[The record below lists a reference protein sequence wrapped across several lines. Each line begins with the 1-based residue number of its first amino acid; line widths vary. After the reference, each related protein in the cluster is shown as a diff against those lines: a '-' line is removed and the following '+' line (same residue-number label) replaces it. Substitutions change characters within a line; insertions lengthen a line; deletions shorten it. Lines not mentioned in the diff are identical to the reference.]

1 MELYPLVI
9 LAVGIAIVITLILGL
24 RINAFIAL
32 ITAAIVISLMAP
44 GAWGE
49 KITRVA
55 VAFGNVAGAIGIVI
69 ALAAVIGRA
78 LMDSGAAQR
87 IVQALLRL
95 LGEERT
101 PVALMGSGFVLSVPV
116 FFDTVFYLLI
126 PLARSLWT
134 KTRRHYVLYI
144 TAMVAGGA
152 VTHALVPPTP
162 GPLFMAN
169 ELGIDL
175 GLMILVGAMIGLPVS
190 IVGLYVCHRLD
201 RWLHLPMRPYA
212 GAEEAAMAEEADVA
226 VAETHAAAG
235 SAQTPAFDT
244 PAPDAPAP
252 DAPTQQLPPL
262 WLSLAPVVLPVLL
275 ISANTFAVALG
286 GPEVAADSAWASVQA
301 FTAVAGDPNLALL
314 LSAVIALLTLVLW
327 KRRPLA
333 RLADDVEEALMSGGL
348 IILITAAGGAFG
360 GMLRAAGIQDA
371 MQYLVGD
378 VSTISGMAVL
388 LTAFGVASLIK
399 FAQGSSTVAMITTSS
414 MFAAMGFTATS
425 LGFHPV
431 YLATVIGSGAM
442 VGDWMNNSGFW
453 IFSKMSVLTTEE
465 TLKSWSILLAALG
478 FTGLIVTL
486 LAAMLIPLV

>member
-1 MELYPLVI
+1 MELYPLLI
-9 LAVGIAIVITLILGL
+9 LAVGIAIVITLILGF

-49 KITRVA
+49 KIVRVA
-55 VAFGNVAGAIGIVI
+55 QAFGSVAGAIGIVI

-95 LGEERT
+95 LGAERA
-101 PVALMGSGFVLSVPV
+101 PVALMGSGFVLSIPV

-134 KTRRHYVLYI
+134 KTRRNYVLYI
-144 TAMVAGGA
+144 TAMVAGGG

-190 IVGLYVCHRLD
+190 AVGLYVCHRLD
-201 RWLHLPMRPYA
+201 RWLDLPMRPYA
-212 GAEEAAMAEEADVA
+212 GAEEAAMVEAEAEASPAAEPALAPSPAPGETVA
-226 VAETHAAAG
+226 VADVSSE
-235 SAQTPAFDT
+235 
-244 PAPDAPAP
+244 
-252 DAPTQQLPPL
+252 QLPPL

-286 GPEVAADSAWASVQA
+286 GAEPAAGSAWASVQA

-314 LSAVIALLTLVLW
+314 LSAVIALATLALW
-327 KRRPLA
+327 KKRPLGK
-333 RLADDVEEALMSGGL
+333 LADDVEEALMSGGL

-378 VSTISGMAVL
+378 VSTISGLAVL

-465 TLKSWSILLAALG
+465 TLKSWSVLLAALG

>member
-1 MELYPLVI
+1 MELYPLFI
-9 LAVGIAIVITLILGL
+9 LAVGIAVVLTLILGF

-55 VAFGNVAGAIGIVI
+55 ASFGSVAGAIGIVI

-101 PVALMGSGFVLSVPV
+101 PTALMGSGFVLSVPV

-144 TAMVAGGA
+144 TSMVAGGA

-190 IVGLYVCHRLD
+190 AVGLFVCYRLD
-201 RWLHLPMRPYA
+201 RWLDIPMRPYA
-212 GAEEAAMAEEADVA
+212 GTEEAVHAEEAAQTEASP
-226 VAETHAAAG
+226 AAD
-235 SAQTPAFDT
+235 PAL
-244 PAPDAPAP
+244 APAP
-252 DAPTQQLPPL
+252 GATAAVADVPDHQLPPL

-275 ISANTFAVALG
+275 ISANTFAAALG
-286 GPEVAADSAWASVQA
+286 GAEVEADSAWARVQA

-314 LSAVIALLTLVLW
+314 LSAVIALLTLALW
-327 KRRPLA
+327 KQRPLA

-360 GMLRAAGIQDA
+360 GMLRAAGIQDS

-378 VSTISGMAVL
+378 VSTISGVAVL

-465 TLKSWSILLAALG
+465 TLKSWSVLLTALG
-478 FTGLIVTL
+478 FTGLVVTL

>member
-1 MELYPLVI
+1 MELYPLLI
-9 LAVGIAIVITLILGL
+9 LAVGIAVVLTLILGF

-55 VAFGNVAGAIGIVI
+55 ASFGSVAGAIGIVI

-190 IVGLYVCHRLD
+190 AVGLFVCYQLD
-201 RWLHLPMRPYA
+201 RWLDIPMRPYA
-212 GAEEAAMAEEADVA
+212 GTEEAVHAEESARAEASPAAD
-226 VAETHAAAG
+226 
-235 SAQTPAFDT
+235 PAL
-244 PAPDAPAP
+244 APAP
-252 DAPTQQLPPL
+252 ASSTTAAVADVPDQQLPPL
-262 WLSLAPVVLPVLL
+262 WLSLAPVILPVLL
-275 ISANTFAVALG
+275 ISANTFAIALG
-286 GPEVAADSAWASVQA
+286 GAEVAADSAWARVQA

-314 LSAVIALLTLVLW
+314 LSAVIALLTLALW
-327 KRRPLA
+327 KKRPLA

-360 GMLRAAGIQDA
+360 GMLRAAGIQDS

-378 VSTISGMAVL
+378 VSTISGVAVL

-465 TLKSWSILLAALG
+465 TLKSWTVLLTALG

-486 LAAMLIPLV
+486 LAAMLLPLV

>member
-1 MELYPLVI
+1 MELYPLFI
-9 LAVGIAIVITLILGL
+9 LAVGIAVVLTLILGF

-44 GAWGE
+44 GAWAE

-55 VAFGNVAGAIGIVI
+55 ASFGSVAGAIGIVI

-101 PVALMGSGFVLSVPV
+101 PAALMGSGFVLSIPV

-144 TAMVAGGA
+144 TSMVAGGA

-190 IVGLYVCHRLD
+190 AVGLFVCYRLE
-201 RWLHLPMRPYA
+201 RWLDIPMRPYA
-212 GAEEAAMAEEADVA
+212 GTEEAVHAEEAARAEASPTAD
-226 VAETHAAAG
+226 
-235 SAQTPAFDT
+235 P
-244 PAPDAPAP
+244 APAP
-252 DAPTQQLPPL
+252 SSAPGETAGVADISSQQLPPL
-262 WLSLAPVVLPVLL
+262 WLSLAPVILPVLL
-275 ISANTFAVALG
+275 ISANTFAIALG
-286 GPEVAADSAWASVQA
+286 GAEPAANSVWAGVQA

-314 LSAVIALLTLVLW
+314 LSAVIALATLALW
-327 KRRPLA
+327 KKRPLA

-378 VSTISGMAVL
+378 VSTISGVAVL

-465 TLKSWSILLAALG
+465 TLKSWTVLLTTLG
-478 FTGLIVTL
+478 FTGLIVTI
-486 LAAMLIPLV
+486 LAALLLPLA